1 MNEKVITEKQK
12 EVALKKQIIFELKSA
27 GYTHEQTWV
36 QLNEKLKVLGIKSVS
51 VSYVY
56 KYWNMMKNQI

>member
-12 EVALKKQIIFELKSA
+12 EVALKKQIIFELKST

-36 QLNEKLKVLGIKSVS
+36 HLNEKLKELDIKPVS
-51 VSYVY
+51 VSYIY
-56 KYWNMMKNQI
+56 KYWNLLKI